1 MSSKAGRLLLWSSS
15 RQRKSTTAPRVA
27 CSPVNENQLPVL
39 AGADLIGPSLFALTS
54 PQDATGAGPMFGK
67 GRRDKARASLLPS
80 PFLHDAALGLAARLL
95 LASLDPS
102 IAVTEVEAAKK
113 VRLDLEDRSAAL
125 LRVEAVNV
133 PACIG
138 GAVELSEEKRRREHA
153 HRRLLGADLGVE
165 PSRGWSRTLSS
176 WTFRFTSPT
185 TRFRS
190 VLIPVR

>member
-80 PFLHDAALGLAARLL
+80 PFLHDPAFGLPARLL
-95 LASLDPS
+95 LASHELP
-102 IAVTEVEAAKK
+102 IALANVVPAEEI
-113 VRLDLEDRSAAL
+113 RLDLEDRSAAH
-125 LRVEAVNV
+125 
-133 PACIG
+133 PY
-138 GAVELSEEKRRREHA
+138 RR
-153 HRRLLGADLGVE
+153 
-165 PSRGWSRTLSS
+165 SRGATLASRHSAVVGQEV
-176 WTFRFTSPT
+176 
-185 TRFRS
+185 TRG
-190 VLIPVR
+190 

>member
-102 IAVTEVEAAKK
+102 IAVTEVESADQ
-113 VRLDLEDRSAAL
+113 VRLDLEDRRAAL
-125 LRVEAVNV
+125 LRVIAVHGAAGV
-133 PACIG
+133 R
-138 GAVELSEEKRRREHA
+138 GAVKLSEEDQGREHA
-153 HRRLLGADLGVE
+153 HLRFVGGLDLDLAPRRALLSLSLRLMSSTTRSRSATI
-165 PSRGWSRTLSS
+165 PSR
-176 WTFRFTSPT
+176 
-185 TRFRS
+185 
-190 VLIPVR
+190 